1 MRSSRTTRATS
12 PAPRNSSNSSPR
24 WSWIRYAVP
33 SPSTRC
39 ATRCRT
45 STSRRSRRRR
55 CLATTRRSFG
65 TPSSRLIR
73 TSASS
78 GSSKRTS
85 SSRRRSTAGTSR
97 PANSAISAA
106 VGRGSIARAPVASLA
121 IGRET
126 AVNTDARANG
136 GEPILELRALSKSFG
151 GLRAVRDVT
160 LKIMPGERQAI
171 IGPNGAGK
179 TTLFNLITGIFPATS
194 GQVVLFGQDVTE
206 WPSHRRTA
214 LGMARTFQITSLFPK
229 LTVLDNVLLAIQGLR
244 RSKFVMWRF
253 LSSYRDIYDK
263 AYGLLE
269 RARFLDRKDTEVR
282 YLSHGEQRQLE
293 IVLGLA
299 SDPKILLL
307 DEPAAGLS
315 SGESTEMVEF
325 LAKLDPKLA
334 ILLIE
339 HDMDV
344 VFDVADEISVLH
356 FGEILES
363 GAPEKIKKSR
373 RVQEI
378 YLGTE

>member
-1 MRSSRTTRATS
+1 V
-12 PAPRNSSNSSPR
+12 N
-24 WSWIRYAVP
+24 I
-33 SPSTRC
+33 
-39 ATRCRT
+39 
-45 STSRRSRRRR
+45 
-55 CLATTRRSFG
+55 
-65 TPSSRLIR
+65 
-73 TSASS
+73 
-78 GSSKRTS
+78 
-85 SSRRRSTAGTSR
+85 
-97 PANSAISAA
+97 
-106 VGRGSIARAPVASLA
+106 
-121 IGRET
+121 ET
-126 AVNTDARANG
+126 RANG
-136 GEPILELRALSKSFG
+136 REPVLELRALSKSFG

-160 LKIMPGERQAI
+160 LKIMPGDRKAI

-194 GQVVLFGQDVTE
+194 GQVVLFGQDVTR

-253 LSSYRDIYDK
+253 LSSYRDFYDR
-263 AYGLLE
+263 AHGLLE

-293 IVLGLA
+293 IILGLA

-315 SGESTEMVEF
+315 SGESSEMIRF
-325 LAKLDPKLA
+325 LAHLDRNLA

-344 VFDVADEISVLH
+344 VFDVAEHISVLH
-356 FGEILES
+356 FGEILEA
-363 GAPEKIKKSR
+363 GAAEQIRRSEK
-373 RVQEI
+373 VQQV
-378 YLGTE
+378 YLGTA